1 MILNSVLD
9 FNYIYKMGSVLLQ
22 RYNNSIVW
30 PLLKLHLLICGILV
44 NEQTSMFNFRCL
56 RNATFHTKRCMSQ
69 NELMLPTFVYT
80 FVSCLFTFLEFA
92 RTQIHIKCPSCC
104 HNAAIEETH
113 SSPVH
118 QLDNLYTMEGVKSSI
133 ILFKQITRR
142 LLNKR

>member
-44 NEQTSMFNFRCL
+44 YEQTSVFNFTCL
-56 RNATFHTKRCMSQ
+56 WNKKFHTKRCMSQ
-69 NELMLPTFVYT
+69 NKLMLPTLVYI

-92 RTQIHIKCPSCC
+92 LTRIHIKCPSCC

>member
-1 MILNSVLD
+1 MWNFGERTNFHVQLHMS
-9 FNYIYKMGSVLLQ
+9 
-22 RYNNSIVW
+22 
-30 PLLKLHLLICGILV
+30 LK
-44 NEQTSMFNFRCL
+44 
-56 RNATFHTKRCMSQ
+56 RNISHKAIPEP
-69 NELMLPTFVYT
+69 NALMLPTFVYIV
-80 FVSCLFTFLEFA
+80 VSYLFTFLEFA
-92 RTQIHIKCPSCC
+92 RMRIHIKCPSCC

>member
-1 MILNSVLD
+1 
-9 FNYIYKMGSVLLQ
+9 MGSVLLQ

-44 NEQTSMFNFRCL
+44 NEQTSMFNFTCL
-56 RNATFHTKRCMSQ
+56 WNKTFQAKRCMSQ
-69 NELMLPTFVYT
+69 NELMLPIFVNI
-80 FVSCLFTFLEFA
+80 FVSYLFTFLEFA